1 MRDEPKEIIRAEV
14 GQRLPALPAQPVEL
28 PGDKRIM
35 ILIDLEQDL
44 QDRDNQGKG
53 EQIQDG
59 GKDVENNVQH
69 QIPLIGG
76 NETAQD
82 AHEISHGS
90 TISIFR

>member
-1 MRDEPKEIIRAEV
+1 
-14 GQRLPALPAQPVEL
+14 
-28 PGDKRIM
+28 M

-44 QDRDNQGKG
+44 QNRDNQRKG
-53 EQIQDG
+53 EQVQDG
-59 GKDVENNVQH
+59 GKDVEKDIQH

-90 TISIFR
+90 TTFCLGEQKYRNSLRTPNCLFVSRSSPLSLFS